1 MKLTFS
7 NTSIGR
13 FRLIGLTEGAS
24 FLLLLLV
31 AMPLKYMAGFP
42 QPVKIM
48 GWIHGLLFI
57 LYIISLI
64 NVKFSLRWSLI
75 RVFVAFLA
83 SLIPFGTF
91 VLDAQLRKEEKMML
105 EGINY
110 KG

>member
-31 AMPLKYMAGFP
+31 AMPLKYMAGFS

-64 NVKFSLRWSLI
+64 NVKFSLRWPLM

-91 VLDAQLRKEEKMML
+91 ILDAQLRKEEKMML
-105 EGINY
+105 EGI